1 MTALVGAFNQE
12 KGPSLWLWKHRSS
25 ADVDVQVVGIV
36 LESQD
41 ARDDNIIT
49 LLDGLAVATAEFAGF
64 DYEAYFE
71 IKVYLGY
78 TVNNR

>member
-1 MTALVGAFNQE
+1 MDA
-12 KGPSLWLWKHRSS
+12 
-25 ADVDVQVVGIV
+25 QVVGIV

>member
-1 MTALVGAFNQE
+1 MRRKKCSGA
-12 KGPSLWLWKHRSS
+12 SS
-25 ADVDVQVVGIV
+25 RPNVQVVGIV

-71 IKVYLGY
+71 IKVSRLYCE
-78 TVNNR
+78 

>member
-1 MTALVGAFNQE
+1 MIVKLRRWFVC
-12 KGPSLWLWKHRSS
+12 SSS

-71 IKVYLGY
+71 IKVSRLYCE
-78 TVNNR
+78 